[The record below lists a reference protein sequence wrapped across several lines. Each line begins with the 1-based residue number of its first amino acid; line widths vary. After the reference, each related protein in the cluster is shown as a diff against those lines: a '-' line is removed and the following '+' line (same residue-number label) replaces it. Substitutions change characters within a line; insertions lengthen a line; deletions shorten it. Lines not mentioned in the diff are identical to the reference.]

1 MELVVSLPSPQG
13 HSLAELAGR
22 GQESESP
29 GLEGLDRSSE
39 SSAQDVTAGRDGI
52 RASCLR

>member
-1 MELVVSLPSPQG
+1 MELVISLPSPQG

-29 GLEGLDRSSE
+29 GLEGLDGSSE